1 MLGNWVLIKV
11 KVSRKSQQNLKK
23 ISRKLVPLNENDV
36 QGATLV
42 YEIGKRQNLS
52 VNLTVNRNE
61 RVKLFMTFD

>member
-36 QGATLV
+36 QGAKLV
-42 YEIGKRQNLS
+42 SEKGKRQNLS